1 MSILINIIYR
11 KCGIS
16 PVSKFTVPPKPSLG
30 RQGELLANASE
41 PRPPVMN
48 LVRAVFWLILS
59 LKTGAGVGG
68 GRASETNE
76 HLGAESSSRAAQ
88 VDLNFRGMA

>member
-1 MSILINIIYR
+1 MSVLINIIYR

-30 RQGELLANASE
+30 LQGELLAKASE

-59 LKTGAGVGG
+59 MKTGAG
-68 GRASETNE
+68 GRTSETNE
-76 HLGAESSSRAAQ
+76 HLGAESFTRAAQ